1 MCVSLWNKANL
12 SEDIE
17 IWELLALTIVNERLY
32 VLLNRTLS
40 TEVSERKIGGWSIEA
55 LLLGNWEEF

>member
-1 MCVSLWNKANL
+1 MALTIVNERLYV
-12 SEDIE
+12 
-17 IWELLALTIVNERLY
+17 LLNRTFTIVNERLY